1 VVPWTAGAYRSLNS
15 TSPEPVR
22 EKVEVSSCFC
32 SGNKKSAEQRLPA
45 KEAGMSKL
53 KMLLMLLETV
63 PLNEVVYDLLGL
75 DESTGIIR

>member
-1 VVPWTAGAYRSLNS
+1 
-15 TSPEPVR
+15 
-22 EKVEVSSCFC
+22 
-32 SGNKKSAEQRLPA
+32 LPA